1 MAATGA
7 GTDRRRRAG
16 RVLLAGDAA
25 HLVPIF
31 GVRGLNSGL
40 DDAAN
45 LAWKLALVLQGQ
57 ADASLM
63 DSYSAERVD
72 AARQNIAYDAK
83 STEFMAPPHR
93 GFRLMREAALRL
105 AAENEAVR
113 SLINPRQSTPVSH
126 RGSALNA
133 TPADPTL
140 PAGAPGPGDP
150 APEARL
156 ADRHLTQLF
165 GQGFV
170 ALYFSDS
177 LTEHPGASAVL
188 AGPEGLAGLRCWRIS
203 RLPCPPDALFDDQG
217 QAWQR
222 YGASEGH
229 LVLVRPDGYLL
240 ARWATPQWT
249 ALVEA
254 LAPFRLAVGHRA
266 NALANTE
273 TSA

>member
-1 MAATGA
+1 
-7 GTDRRRRAG
+7 
-16 RVLLAGDAA
+16 
-25 HLVPIF
+25 
-31 GVRGLNSGL
+31 
-40 DDAAN
+40 
-45 LAWKLALVLQGQ
+45 
-57 ADASLM
+57 
-63 DSYSAERVD
+63 
-72 AARQNIAYDAK
+72 
-83 STEFMAPPHR
+83 
-93 GFRLMREAALRL
+93 MREAALRL

-170 ALYFSDS
+170 ALHFSD
-177 LTEHPGASAVL
+177 LPAEHPGVNAA
-188 AGPEGLAGLRCWRIS
+188 LAGLRCWRIS
-203 RLPCPPDALFDDQG
+203 RLPCAGQPGTLFDDQG

-222 YGASEGH
+222 YGASEGL

-240 ARWATPQWT
+240 ARWLTPQWP
-249 ALVEA
+249 ALAAA
-254 LAPFRLAVGHRA
+254 LAPFRLAAGP
-266 NALANTE
+266 E
-273 TSA
+273 TGSAS